1 MKKNVKAYVYDGRA
15 LKTLFMQLRNVIG
28 ITEKRKAQECY
39 NALMGI
45 NSKKYSALLGIET
58 TRKGI
63 TDICYEIVS
72 NSDDATKYWVIHVF
86 GKIINETGRYFN
98 TLPDYAKGYYKDEFV
113 KKMNSKYFRLIE
125 KHVTDE
131 KTRSHLKCLFK
142 AYLSE
147 TVYKQVHETLR

>member
-15 LKTLFMQLRNVIG
+15 LKTLFMQLRNVI
-28 ITEKRKAQECY
+28 
-39 NALMGI
+39 
-45 NSKKYSALLGIET
+45 GIET

-147 TVYKQVHETLR
+147 TVYKQVYETLR

>member
-15 LKTLFMQLRNVIG
+15 LKTLFMQLKNVIG
-28 ITEKRKAQECY
+28 ITNKHKRE
-39 NALMGI
+39 LV
-45 NSKKYSALLGIET
+45 YSALMGIET

-63 TDICYEIVS
+63 SDICYEIVS
-72 NSDDATKYWVIHVF
+72 NSDKETQYWVIYVF
-86 GKIINETGRYFN
+86 GKIIGETGRYFN

-113 KKMNSKYFRLIE
+113 KKMDSKYFRLIE

-131 KTRSHLKCLFK
+131 KTLSHLRCLYK

-147 TVYKQVHETLR
+147 TVYRQIHETLR